1 MHVLPHIT
9 IPPQRVIGDYVGDG
23 YGCATGEC
31 REALSLMND
40 REGIALDPT
49 YTAKTFAAL
58 CDFIKIPGNE
68 KEPILF
74 WHTYSSVDMTKQLQ
88 SIDYRGLPPV
98 LRLIYESETEEVS

>member
-1 MHVLPHIT
+1 MPDIT
-9 IPPQRVIGDYVGDG
+9 IPPQRVINDYVGDG
-23 YGCATGEC
+23 YGCATREC

-58 CDFIKIPGNE
+58 YDFIKTTGNE

-74 WHTYSSVDMTKQLQ
+74 WHTYSSADMTDQVQ
-88 SIDYRGLPPV
+88 SVDYRGLPPA
-98 LRLIYESETEEVS
+98 LRNIYETETEESL